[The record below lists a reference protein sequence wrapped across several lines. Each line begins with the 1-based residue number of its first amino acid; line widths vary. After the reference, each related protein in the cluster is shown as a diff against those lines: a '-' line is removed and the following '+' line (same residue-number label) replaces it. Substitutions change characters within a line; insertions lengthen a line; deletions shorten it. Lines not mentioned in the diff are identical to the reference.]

1 MVPMLDTRKSLASL
15 WLTLLASGTLTACKP
30 SSTHDRRRV
39 MPELREQVGEL
50 PNSIRESSGVA
61 VSRRQGGGGI
71 LWTHNDSGH
80 ENRLYAVNQQGDVL
94 ATFRVPGATNIDWE
108 DIALG
113 PCPGRSGWCLYI
125 ADTGDNLRRRDSVS
139 IYIVPEPNVSVD
151 GRSGVRDTEPARRVD
166 FRYEDG
172 PHDVEAMA
180 VGPSGEI
187 LLVSKGLR
195 SPIQAYALKPDEL
208 FTAGLVLRPK
218 NDAGMLALRV
228 MAPLVTGAAFS
239 PSGDRLVVR
248 SYTELFFYKLVDGVL
263 VQEGDP
269 CFFGAFEPVG
279 EAVDFLDSRTLVM
292 MSEALRR
299 RPGPIT
305 LVRCPLRPA

>member
-1 MVPMLDTRKSLASL
+1 MVLMLDTRKSLACL

-30 SSTHDRRRV
+30 SSTDDRPRV

-61 VSRRQGGGGI
+61 VSRRQAGI

-80 ENRLYAVNQQGDVL
+80 ENQLYAVNQQGDVL

-113 PCPGRSGWCLYI
+113 PCPGRSGGCLYI
-125 ADTGDNLRRRDSVS
+125 ADTGDNFRRRDSVS
-139 IYIVPEPNVSVD
+139 IYIVPEPNASVD
-151 GRSGVRDTEPARRVD
+151 RRSGVRNTERARRID

-187 LLVSKGLR
+187 LLVSKGRR

-208 FTAGLVLRPK
+208 FTAELVLRPK
-218 NDAGMLALRV
+218 NDAGMLELRV
-228 MAPLVTGAAFS
+228 MEPWVTGAAFS
-239 PSGDRLVVR
+239 PSGDRVVVR

-263 VQEGDP
+263 EQEGDP
-269 CFFGAFEPVG
+269 CFVGAFEPVG

-299 RPGPIT
+299 RPRPIT
-305 LVRCPLRPA
+305 LVRCPLGPG

>member
-1 MVPMLDTRKSLASL
+1 MVLMLDTRKSLASL
-15 WLTLLASGTLTACKP
+15 WLTLLVSGTLTACKP
-30 SSTHDRRRV
+30 SSTDDRPRV

-50 PNSIRESSGVA
+50 PTSIRESSGVA
-61 VSRRQGGGGI
+61 VSRRQGGF

-113 PCPGRSGWCLYI
+113 PCPGRSGDCLYI
-125 ADTGDNLRRRDSVS
+125 ADTGDNLRSRDSVS
-139 IYIVPEPNVSVD
+139 IYIVPEPIASAD
-151 GRSGVRDTEPARRVD
+151 RRSGVQNTEPARRVD
-166 FRYEDG
+166 FQYEDG
-172 PHDVEAMA
+172 PHNVEAMA

-187 LLVSKGLR
+187 LLVSKGQR
-195 SPIQAYALKPDEL
+195 SPIQAYSLRPDEL
-208 FTAGLVLRPK
+208 FAGELVLRPK
-218 NDAGMLALRV
+218 NDVGMLELRV
-228 MAPLVTGAAFS
+228 MAPWVTGAAFS

-248 SYTELFFYKLVDGVL
+248 SYTELFFYTLVSGAL

-292 MSEALRR
+292 TSEALRR

-305 LVRCPLRPA
+305 LVRCPMGPA

>member
-1 MVPMLDTRKSLASL
+1 MVLMLDTRKSLACL

-30 SSTHDRRRV
+30 SSTDDRPRV

-61 VSRRQGGGGI
+61 VSRRQGGI

-113 PCPGRSGWCLYI
+113 PCPGRSGECLYI

-151 GRSGVRDTEPARRVD
+151 GRSGVRNTEPARRVD

-187 LLVSKGLR
+187 LLVSKGQR
-195 SPIQAYALKPDEL
+195 SPIQAYALKPDKL
-208 FTAGLVLRPK
+208 FTADLVLRPK
-218 NDAGMLALRV
+218 NDPGMLALRV
-228 MAPLVTGAAFS
+228 MAPWVTGAAFS
-239 PSGDRLVVR
+239 PSGDRVVVR
-248 SYTELFFYKLVDGVL
+248 SYTELFFYKLVDGAL

-279 EAVDFLDSRTLVM
+279 EAVDFLDSRTLIM

-305 LVRCPLRPA
+305 LVRCPMGPA